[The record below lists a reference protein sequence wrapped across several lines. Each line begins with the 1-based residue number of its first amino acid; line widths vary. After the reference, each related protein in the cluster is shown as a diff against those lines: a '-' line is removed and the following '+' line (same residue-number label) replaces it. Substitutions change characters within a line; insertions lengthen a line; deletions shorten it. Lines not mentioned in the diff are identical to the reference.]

1 MTYGFTPADL
11 VRPVLLKAPSG
22 LAGME
27 TVATRRQV
35 AQQQIDALLGINQL
49 RPRPRL
55 GHDALAQLAARA
67 RLAGW
72 DRA

>member
-1 MTYGFTPADL
+1 
-11 VRPVLLKAPSG
+11 
-22 LAGME
+22 ME

-55 GHDALAQLAARA
+55 GHDALAQLAPRA